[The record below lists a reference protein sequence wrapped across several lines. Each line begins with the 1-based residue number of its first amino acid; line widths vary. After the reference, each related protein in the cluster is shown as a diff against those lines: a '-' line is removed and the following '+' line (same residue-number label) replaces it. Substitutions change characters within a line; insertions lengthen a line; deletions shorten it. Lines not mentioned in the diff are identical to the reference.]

1 MLYVFVVIKKKK
13 LKLLMSRG
21 DFMKNKLFPYVVRI
35 ASCLMSLILIITYT
49 ILLDTVDLTNI
60 GKWVVLL
67 WIILLGLFALFG
79 TLVYKLIVF
88 IKNNKKCES

>member
-1 MLYVFVVIKKKK
+1 MLYVLVVIKKKK

-67 WIILLGLFALFG
+67 WLVLLGLFALFG
-79 TLVYKLIVF
+79 VLTYKLVVF
-88 IKNNKKCES
+88 VKNNKKCES

>member
-21 DFMKNKLFPYVVRI
+21 DFMKNKLFPYVVRV

-49 ILLDTVDLTNI
+49 ILLDTIDLTNI

>member
-1 MLYVFVVIKKKK
+1 
-13 LKLLMSRG
+13 
-21 DFMKNKLFPYVVRI
+21 MKNKLFPYVVRI
-35 ASCLMSLILIITYT
+35 ASCLMSLILIITYI

-79 TLVYKLIVF
+79 TLVYKFIVF

>member
-1 MLYVFVVIKKKK
+1 
-13 LKLLMSRG
+13 
-21 DFMKNKLFPYVVRI
+21 MKNKLFPYVVRI

-60 GKWVVLL
+60 GEWVVLL